1 MILLELLGVVVQ
13 QLLDVGLDEPN
24 LGKDLVGRGGPD
36 EWFCVVVPVGD
47 VVLDPL
53 DENLYRTERAAANRL
68 ASDDAE
74 PGFDL
79 VEPGDPTGVKWNSTF
94 GFFSSHSFTSGVV
107 WVERLSSTT

>member
-13 QLLDVGLDEPN
+13 QLLDVGLDEPD

-36 EWFCVVVPVGD
+36 EWFCVAVPVGN
-47 VVLDPL
+47 VVANPL
-53 DENLYRTERAAANRL
+53 DENLDRTERAAANRL
-68 ASDDAE
+68 AGDDAE

-79 VEPGDPTGVKWNSTF
+79 VEPGRPDRGNSTF
-94 GFFSSHSFTSGVV
+94 GFFSSHPFTSGVV